1 MMTKIIEDY
10 WLLKLKKLSPTKYK
24 SAIFIITALALLY
37 SFWVTLPDDMKHSL
51 LSQDR
56 TMEIESVQILY
67 GENSSKIELV
77 ILNPHDTEK
86 SIDSISIN
94 ILWLQKKFI
103 PPTRPVPT
111 VITTNKS
118 GSNFILPDQSGS
130 DFDYSIVED
139 IQRSKK
145 NNGIV
150 THILQAKKK
159 KGSNDFTSSV
169 IWNYG
174 ATFGGYYQEIQNNIS
189 VILPA
194 KQLSVISIEIPL
206 ELYGKDKN
214 WNGETYEFYQQ
225 SLFIIP
231 WLAPKIDCSNKQN
244 EGLNRQVWERKCQLQ
259 VIEPKS
265 IKLTINANTSV
276 GSLTLEKEMKN
287 PM

>member
-94 ILWLQKKFI
+94 ILWLQKNLSHLLDQCLQSSPLI
-103 PPTRPVPT
+103 NLGRTLSYLTSQDQISTT
-111 VITTNKS
+111 VSLKTFSARKK
-118 GSNFILPDQSGS
+118 QWYS
-130 DFDYSIVED
+130 DSYPSSE
-139 IQRSKK
+139 
-145 NNGIV
+145 
-150 THILQAKKK
+150 KK